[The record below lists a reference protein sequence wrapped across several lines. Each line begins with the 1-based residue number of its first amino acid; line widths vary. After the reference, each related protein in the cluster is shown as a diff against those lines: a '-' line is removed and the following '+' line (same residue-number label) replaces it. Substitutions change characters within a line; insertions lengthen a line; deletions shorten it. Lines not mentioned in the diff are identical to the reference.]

1 MLGVIA
7 AIMAI
12 LAVIFCI
19 INGQTAEV
27 SKAILNSSGD
37 AIALCLKIGGIICFF
52 SGLMKVA
59 EKAGITAGLAKLLH
73 PFIKTVIPD
82 AALNKEA
89 EEAVSMN
96 ISSNI
101 LGLGNAA
108 TPFGIK
114 AANLLD
120 KKNDIN
126 ASRSLAAF
134 VVLNTSSI
142 QLIPSTI
149 IALREANG
157 AAVPFDILPAV
168 IIIQIAA
175 AACGIFFTYLLFNK
189 NK

>member
-1 MLGVIA
+1 
-7 AIMAI
+7 
-12 LAVIFCI
+12 
-19 INGQTAEV
+19 
-27 SKAILNSSGD
+27 
-37 AIALCLKIGGIICFF
+37 
-52 SGLMKVA
+52 
-59 EKAGITAGLAKLLH
+59 
-73 PFIKTVIPD
+73 
-82 AALNKEA
+82 
-89 EEAVSMN
+89 MN